1 MSSPW
6 FFLVV
11 INHPPVITIFLGGME
26 IPFPVRVVYGFCS
39 THIIVLIK
47 SQFVPLFS
55 HVFSP
60 WFTNIDLGNHPVD
73 VNGHLTCG
81 HEFSSVRTTMN
92 SPWFSPV
99 VPVFPSN
106 LNPGLMGVPFMYH
119 IVTIWRVP
127 PLKKKTWFISSELE
141 HGPVEIGDLPM
152 KNGDFPVRYVTNY
165 QGVKPWHRCRPR
177 NVHHSE
183 AVRAHWATCF
193 SMGKTMGKSRKLPG
207 KVKVLVGRTMESPGK
222 SRNIPWNMKEF

>member
-6 FFLVV
+6 FFPCG
-11 INHPPVITIFLGGME
+11 NQPSPSHHHFFGGME

-73 VNGHLTCG
+73 VNGHLTWR

-99 VPVFPSN
+99 VPVFPSDV
-106 LNPGLMGVPFMYH
+106 NPGLMGVPFMYH

-127 PLKKKTWFISSELE
+127 PLKKKK
-141 HGPVEIGDLPM
+141 HGLSIANWKM
-152 KNGDFPVRYVTNY
+152 AQSK
-165 QGVKPWHRCRPR
+165 
-177 NVHHSE
+177 
-183 AVRAHWATCF
+183 
-193 SMGKTMGKSRKLPG
+193 
-207 KVKVLVGRTMESPGK
+207 
-222 SRNIPWNMKEF
+222 